1 MYSYLAKMI
10 MLFLLLLLISCNTN
24 PTYSVT
30 GVILEKNNQKRVML
44 IDHDKIIGFMDPM
57 IMNFNIHDK
66 VDMDKIESMD
76 SVKFDLVILKG
87 SHYAINFNKI
97 GRRSNSNTFKLDESL
112 DENDKLYSPKK
123 IGERISNVS
132 FTSLDSS
139 EYNLYKSDKDF
150 IIISYIF
157 SRCPMPE
164 MCPALVSKNQYLAKS
179 FKGNKNI
186 EFLLISFDY
195 QYDTIEVLRDR
206 YINIEDS
213 NLRFLSSVNHL
224 NDLMLITKQCDLS
237 FGGVA
242 ENNIGHTMKT
252 IILDKNKKILKAYE
266 GLNWKPADL
275 KRDILNFISLNQ

>member
-1 MYSYLAKMI
+1 MYSHLAKRI
-10 MLFLLLLLISCNTN
+10 MLFLLLLLIACNTN

-44 IDHDKIIGFMDPM
+44 IDHDKIKGFMDPM
-57 IMNFNIHDK
+57 IMNFNLHDT
-66 VDMDKIESMD
+66 VDMDKIETMD

-97 GRRSNSNTFKLDESL
+97 GKRSNSNTFNLNEFSDG
-112 DENDKLYSPKK
+112 NDKLYSPKK
-123 IGERISNVS
+123 IGEKISNVS
-132 FTSLDSS
+132 FTSLDNS

-179 FKGNKNI
+179 FKENKNI

-224 NDLMLITKQCDLS
+224 NDLILITKQCDLS
-237 FGGVA
+237 FGGIA
-242 ENNIGHTMKT
+242 ENNIGHTMRT

>member
-1 MYSYLAKMI
+1 MYSHLAKRI
-10 MLFLLLLLISCNTN
+10 MLFLLLLLIACNTN

-44 IDHDKIIGFMDPM
+44 IDHDKIKGFMDPM
-57 IMNFNIHDK
+57 IMNFNLHDT
-66 VDMDKIESMD
+66 VDMDKIEAMD

-97 GRRSNSNTFKLDESL
+97 GKRSNSNTFNLNEFSDG
-112 DENDKLYSPKK
+112 NDKLYSPKK
-123 IGERISNVS
+123 IGEKISNVT
-132 FTSLDSS
+132 FTSLDNS

-179 FKGNKNI
+179 FKENKNI

-224 NDLMLITKQCDLS
+224 NDLILITKQCDLS

-242 ENNIGHTMKT
+242 ENNIGHTMRT
-252 IILDKNKKILKAYE
+252 IILDKNKKLLKAYE

-275 KRDILNFISLNQ
+275 KRDILNFISLNL

>member
-1 MYSYLAKMI
+1 MYSHLAKRI
-10 MLFLLLLLISCNTN
+10 MLFLLLLLIACNTN

-44 IDHDKIIGFMDPM
+44 IDHDKIKGFMDPM
-57 IMNFNIHDK
+57 IMNFNLHDT
-66 VDMDKIESMD
+66 VDMDKIEAMD

-97 GRRSNSNTFKLDESL
+97 GKRSNSNTFNLNEFSDG
-112 DENDKLYSPKK
+112 NDKLYSPKK
-123 IGERISNVS
+123 IGEKISNVS
-132 FTSLDSS
+132 FTSLDNS

-179 FKGNKNI
+179 FKENKNI

-206 YINIEDS
+206 YIDIEDS

-224 NDLMLITKQCDLS
+224 NDLILITKQCDLS
-237 FGGVA
+237 FGGIA
-242 ENNIGHTMKT
+242 ENNIGHTMRT

-275 KRDILNFISLNQ
+275 KRDILNFISLNL

>member
-1 MYSYLAKMI
+1 MYSHLAKRI
-10 MLFLLLLLISCNTN
+10 MLFLLLLLIACNTN

-44 IDHDKIIGFMDPM
+44 IDHDKIKGFMDPM
-57 IMNFNIHDK
+57 IMNFNLHDT
-66 VDMDKIESMD
+66 VDMDKIETLD

-97 GRRSNSNTFKLDESL
+97 GKRSNSNTFSL
-112 DENDKLYSPKK
+112 NEFSDGNDKLYSPKK
-123 IGERISNVS
+123 VGEKISNVS
-132 FTSLDSS
+132 FTSLDNSQ
-139 EYNLYKSDKDF
+139 YNLYKSDKDF

-179 FKGNKNI
+179 FKENKNI

-195 QYDTIEVLRDR
+195 QYDTIEVLKDR

-224 NDLMLITKQCDLS
+224 NDLILITKQCDLS

-242 ENNIGHTMKT
+242 ENNIGHTMRT

-275 KRDILNFISLNQ
+275 KRDILNFISLNH

>member
-1 MYSYLAKMI
+1 
-10 MLFLLLLLISCNTN
+10 
-24 PTYSVT
+24 
-30 GVILEKNNQKRVML
+30 
-44 IDHDKIIGFMDPM
+44 
-57 IMNFNIHDK
+57 
-66 VDMDKIESMD
+66 MDKIETLD

-97 GRRSNSNTFKLDESL
+97 GKRSNSNTFSL
-112 DENDKLYSPKK
+112 NEFSDGNDKLYSPKK
-123 IGERISNVS
+123 VGEKISNVS
-132 FTSLDSS
+132 FTSLDNSQ
-139 EYNLYKSDKDF
+139 YNLYKSDKDF

-179 FKGNKNI
+179 FKENKNI

-195 QYDTIEVLRDR
+195 QYDTIEVLKDR

-224 NDLMLITKQCDLS
+224 NDLILITKQCDLS

-242 ENNIGHTMKT
+242 ENNIGHTMRT

-275 KRDILNFISLNQ
+275 KRDILNFISLNH